1 MKMLIL
7 LLALAIAQDLTN
19 STDAISN
26 ATAPITSEDKPKE
39 PPREIINST
48 SEMYYQT
55 SNDLNPLDPP
65 KYPGRKD
72 HSNYTMDVMIRWNGF
87 SSDLPNNTANW
98 TMFGYFGSRI

>member
-26 ATAPITSEDKPKE
+26 ATAPIASEDKPKE

-48 SEMYYQT
+48 SEMYY
-55 SNDLNPLDPP
+55 
-65 KYPGRKD
+65 
-72 HSNYTMDVMIRWNGF
+72 
-87 SSDLPNNTANW
+87 
-98 TMFGYFGSRI
+98 